1 MAKKL
6 KKFLKKAGKAAAV
19 AAALY
24 GATKLGKRAKSK
36 AVEAT
41 DDAGIHVRPNAFK
54 DYGPYTHKRFDPTT
68 VNPDFSLPGA
78 KHGGRI
84 GAKGGGI
91 AKRGMGAAF
100 KKGGTVKSMGIA
112 KRGGGVAKR

>member
-41 DDAGIHVRPNAFK
+41 DDAGIGVSHLGKWAPGVGGTQHIPKWKMPDDPHKFRWPN
-54 DYGPYTHKRFDPTT
+54 
-68 VNPDFSLPGA
+68 
-78 KHGGRI
+78 
-84 GAKGGGI
+84 KGGGI

-100 KKGGTVKSMGIA
+100 KKGGRVKSMGIA
-112 KRGGGVAKR
+112 KRGGGIAKR

>member
-100 KKGGTVKSMGIA
+100 KSGGRVKSMGIA
-112 KRGGGVAKR
+112 KRGGGVATR